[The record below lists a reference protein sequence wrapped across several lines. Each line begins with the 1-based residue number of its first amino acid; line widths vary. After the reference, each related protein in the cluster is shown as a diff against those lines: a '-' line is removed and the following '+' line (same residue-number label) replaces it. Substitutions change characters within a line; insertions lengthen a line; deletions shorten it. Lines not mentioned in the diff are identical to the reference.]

1 MGITITQKDLSPR
14 EQRRCKY
21 ASSLCTRGS
30 VTHGSMKSSSAN
42 FMPDEK
48 VVGSYGISDGY
59 TNIILRYLHLDKKL
73 FDT

>member
-1 MGITITQKDLSPR
+1 MCVKPLHSGISDAR
-14 EQRRCKY
+14 F
-21 ASSLCTRGS
+21 
-30 VTHGSMKSSSAN
+30 N